1 MASHYFEVGQPVR
14 LKTGRTRPGSKDVYK
29 ITAVLP
35 VLGTLPQYRIR
46 SETERHERVTT
57 EDQLVAIPQEP
68 GEIAEIAEIAPAQSV
83 STNKGENS
91 MAKGQQR
98 KTKEVRKPKK
108 DAKAAKVE
116 TGFSVQMKRA
126 ESSMTKPGKK

>member
-1 MASHYFEVGQPVR
+1 MASHFFAVGQKVR
-14 LKTGRTRPGSKDVYK
+14 LKTSRTQPGSKDVYT

-35 VLGTLPQYRIR
+35 VLGTLPKYRIR

-57 EDQLVAIPQEP
+57 EDQLVTIPQEP
-68 GEIAEIAEIAPAQSV
+68 GEISPAQST
-83 STNKGENS
+83 SKEQGENS

>member
-1 MASHYFEVGQPVR
+1 MANHHFAVGQPVR
-14 LKTGRTRPGSKDVYK
+14 LKTGPTRPGSKDVYR

-46 SETERHERVTT
+46 SDTERHERVTT
-57 EDQLVAIPQEP
+57 EDQLLAIPQEP
-68 GEIAEIAEIAPAQSV
+68 GAISPAQTV
-83 STNKGENS
+83 STEQGEDS

-98 KTKEVRKPKK
+98 KTKETRKPKK
-108 DAKAAKVE
+108 DAKAPKVE

>member
-1 MASHYFEVGQPVR
+1 MASHFFAVGQKVR
-14 LKTGRTRPGSKDVYK
+14 LKTSRTQPGSKDVYT

-46 SETERHERVTT
+46 NEAERHERVTT
-57 EDQLVAIPQEP
+57 EDQLVTIQEP
-68 GEIAEIAEIAPAQSV
+68 PEMSPAPAA
-83 STNKGENS
+83 TTPEGENS

>member
-1 MASHYFEVGQPVR
+1 MASHFFAVGQNVR
-14 LKTGRTRPGSKDVYK
+14 LKTSRTQPGSKDVYT

-57 EDQLVAIPQEP
+57 EDQLVAIQETP
-68 GEIAEIAEIAPAQSV
+68 EITTAPSATAQEGEKA
-83 STNKGENS
+83 

-98 KTKEVRKPKK
+98 KTKEARKPKK

-126 ESSMTKPGKK
+126 ESSVTKPGKK

>member
-1 MASHYFEVGQPVR
+1 MASHHFAVGQPVR
-14 LKTGRTRPGSKDVYK
+14 LKTGPTRPGSKDVYK

-57 EDQLVAIPQEP
+57 EDQLLAIPQETP
-68 GEIAEIAEIAPAQSV
+68 GDVSQAPATSK
-83 STNKGENS
+83 TEGEKS

-98 KTKEVRKPKK
+98 KTKETRKPKK

-116 TGFSVQMKRA
+116 TGFAVQMKRA